1 MKRFLIMLLAALL
14 LSAGC
19 ADVQKADAPDAA
31 EPAETL
37 PAAETAAASE
47 KISGSYTYTFAGMMG
62 EETMQLDFA
71 DGLVTMSLP
80 GNAMIT
86 DVYESTYTDNG
97 DGSVSIAGF
106 QNTDN
111 SSPYAIPGLWDWIDT
126 VTGACTVL
134 LDDNAKTFMPA
145 GTSGSEAPSEA
156 ANQPTAESESLE
168 SLYDIAYA
176 SVSEA
181 QKLDLLLPEG
191 DGPFPLVILV
201 HGGGFKFGDKQMDI
215 VKKMFAL
222 TSAGYA
228 VATVNY
234 RLSGEAVFPAAVADV
249 KAAVR
254 FLRANAEKYRLDA
267 ERFGIWGESAGAY
280 LAAMTAV
287 TDDAA
292 FTGDVTDNAGTSSSV
307 KVLIDFYGPI
317 SFYLMDEDAASLGQ
331 SSETGSESSF
341 ESAFIGKAIDTLTDE
356 EKAEIDPIA
365 YLSSERPLAVW
376 IQAGDAD
383 TSVPYLQSKRF
394 AEACQAAYG
403 EDAVYYELLPGAG
416 HMDDAFYT
424 EENLAALIAFLDA
437 HLS

>member
-14 LSAGC
+14 LLSAGC
-19 ADVQKADAPDAA
+19 AGVQTPDKPETAEAPVETAVA
-31 EPAETL
+31 E
-37 PAAETAAASE
+37 AAASIDN
-47 KISGSYTYTFAGMMG
+47 ISGSYTYTFAGLMG
-62 EETMQLDFA
+62 EETMQLDFI

-86 DVYESTYTDNG
+86 DVYESAYTCND
-97 DGSVSIAGF
+97 DGSVSIKGF
-106 QNTDN
+106 ENTDS

-126 VTGACTVL
+126 ATGACAVL
-134 LDDNAKTFMPA
+134 LDDNAGTFMPA

-156 ANQPTAESESLE
+156 ANQPDAEAE
-168 SLYDIAYA
+168 SLYDVAYA
-176 SVSEA
+176 SVSAA
-181 QKLDLLLPEG
+181 QTLDILLPEG
-191 DGPFPLVILV
+191 DGSFPLVILV
-201 HGGGFKFGDKQMDI
+201 HGGGFKFGDKQMEI

-222 TSAGYA
+222 TDAGYA

-234 RLSGEAVFPAAVADV
+234 RLSGEAVFPTAVADV

-254 FLRANAEKYRLDA
+254 FLRANAEEYRLDA

-292 FTGDVTDNAGTSSSV
+292 FTGDVADNTGTSSSV

-341 ESAFIGKAIDTLTDE
+341 ESAFIGKTIDSLTDGV
-356 EKAEIDPIA
+356 KSEIDPIT

-403 EDAVYYELLPGAG
+403 ADAVYFALLPGAE

-424 EENLAALIAFLDA
+424 EENLAALIAFLNA
-437 HLS
+437 HL